1 MIAQLFTKM
10 EEKEKAISFFETF
23 SGMFTRFSIKE
34 QTLFAKRLS
43 FLIEAGVPLLESLYL
58 IRNQTKSRSQ
68 QKIFDA
74 VIADVAGGQYLSTGL
89 SKFKDH
95 FGVFTINL
103 IRIGEL
109 SGSLAENL
117 TYLADELSKKH
128 ALQRKVKGALV
139 YPIFITVTTLG
150 VTSMLT
156 VFIFP
161 KIMPVFVSLDIAL
174 PLSTRILLLVSV
186 FLKAWGVFVAFGGV
200 LGIMLFLYMRTRI
213 TALTR
218 FTDYALLHLP
228 IAGEIARSY
237 NVSNFCR
244 TLCLLL
250 RSGVPITEAFEI
262 TASVTKNLAYREA
275 YLEVAAQVLK
285 GEQISKHLR
294 TGTAL
299 FPDMLPHM
307 IAVGET
313 SGTLTKSL
321 GYLAELY
328 ESEVDEKTKN
338 LSNTIE
344 PLMLVVM
351 GLIVGVIA
359 VSVVTPIYEVTK
371 NLQH

>member
-1 MIAQLFTKM
+1 
-10 EEKEKAISFFETF
+10 
-23 SGMFTRFSIKE
+23 
-34 QTLFAKRLS
+34 
-43 FLIEAGVPLLESLYL
+43 
-58 IRNQTKSRSQ
+58 
-68 QKIFDA
+68 

-89 SKFKDH
+89 AKFKDH
-95 FGVFTINL
+95 FGIFTINL

-128 ALQRKVKGALV
+128 ALKRKVRGALV

-174 PLSTRILLLVSV
+174 PLSTRVLLSVSV
-186 FLKAWGVFVAFGGV
+186 FLKAWGIFVALGGI
-200 LGIMLFLYMRTRI
+200 LGIIAFLYLRTRVN
-213 TALTR
+213 ALAR
-218 FTDYALLHLP
+218 FTDYVLLRLP

-262 TASVTKNLAYREA
+262 TASVTKNLVYREA

-321 GYLAELY
+321 GYLALLY